1 MEKVERY
8 LIFFLLVRERS
19 LTAFLDRAD
28 IRERASLTRSS
39 RIFLNL
45 SYLSLC
51 LSFVRSFPFSFTK
64 AQYYRLCRFRLYLTF
79 KISRVRPIC
88 NSIEKKKKR
97 KEGRM
102 KGRRLMNLLLDF
114 WNN

>member
-88 NSIEKKKKR
+88 NSIEKKKKKERR
-97 KEGRM
+97 KDEGTKTNELIIRF
-102 KGRRLMNLLLDF
+102 LE
-114 WNN
+114 

>member
-45 SYLSLC
+45 SYLSFSVSR
-51 LSFVRSFPFSFTK
+51 SFVSLLFHESPILPFVS
-64 AQYYRLCRFRLYLTF
+64 
-79 KISRVRPIC
+79 V
-88 NSIEKKKKR
+88 
-97 KEGRM
+97 
-102 KGRRLMNLLLDF
+102 
-114 WNN
+114 